1 MIKRH
6 LTIIFLSIFLLTG
19 CSLFSGGD
27 DNKKIIAEGLTPKE
41 IYLKA
46 KDKLDSGNNEQAI
59 DQFKLVLESYP
70 GSKYAIQSR
79 LDIAYNLYALKKYNQ
94 ALDQLDI
101 FIGKY
106 PALPSTPYAYYLR
119 GVIAEEKSSSFLDQI
134 VTDNAQ
140 RDVQSIRDAYNYFND
155 LIEKFPD
162 SDYSSDA
169 IVRLV
174 SLKNILSRHELYV
187 AIYYTNRASYIGAI
201 NRTKYIIENFP
212 NSSSV
217 PDALHLMAHNYDK
230 INADKLAIDTR
241 KVLSSSYPAHTPGY
255 SVKK

>member
-1 MIKRH
+1 MFKNQ
-6 LTIIFLSIFLLTG
+6 LTIIFLSIFLLSG
-19 CSLFSGGD
+19 CSLFGKG
-27 DNKKIIAEGLTPKE
+27 DNKNIIADGFTPKE
-41 IYLKA
+41 IYLQA
-46 KDKLDSGNNEQAI
+46 KSKLDTGNNEQAI

-79 LDIAYNLYALKKYNQ
+79 LDIAYNLYILKKYNQ

-101 FIGKY
+101 FIEKY
-106 PALPSTPYAYYLR
+106 PALPSTPYAYFLR

-134 VTDNAQ
+134 MTDSAQ
-140 RDVQSIRDAYNYFND
+140 RDVQSVRDAYNYFNE
-155 LIEKFPD
+155 LIEKFPN

-187 AIYYTNRASYIGAI
+187 AVYYTNRASYIGAI

-230 INADKLAIDTR
+230 ISAEKLAIDVR
-241 KVLSSSYPAHTPGY
+241 KVLSSSYPNYSPGY

>member
-1 MIKRH
+1 M
-6 LTIIFLSIFLLTG
+6 
-19 CSLFSGGD
+19 
-27 DNKKIIAEGLTPKE
+27 
-41 IYLKA
+41 
-46 KDKLDSGNNEQAI
+46 
-59 DQFKLVLESYP
+59 
-70 GSKYAIQSR
+70 
-79 LDIAYNLYALKKYNQ
+79 
-94 ALDQLDI
+94 DQLDT
-101 FIGKY
+101 FIEKY
-106 PALPSTPYAYYLR
+106 PALPSSPYAYYLR
-119 GVIAEEKSSSFLDQI
+119 GIVAEEKSSSFLDQI

-187 AIYYTNRASYIGAI
+187 AIYYTNMASYIGAI

-230 INADKLAIDTR
+230 INAEKLAIDVR
-241 KVLSSSYPAHTPGY
+241 KVLSSSYPNYSPGY
-255 SVKK
+255 SVKE